1 MQDRTFPDAGSS
13 LFDMI
18 NTALDAGDS
27 VILDMNGVDVLPSM
41 FLNPSIGRIVKERG
55 ISTMSRFTFRNIS
68 RNQLERLRTYVN
80 KICVPAK

>member
-1 MQDRTFPDAGSS
+1 MQDRTFPDAGSA